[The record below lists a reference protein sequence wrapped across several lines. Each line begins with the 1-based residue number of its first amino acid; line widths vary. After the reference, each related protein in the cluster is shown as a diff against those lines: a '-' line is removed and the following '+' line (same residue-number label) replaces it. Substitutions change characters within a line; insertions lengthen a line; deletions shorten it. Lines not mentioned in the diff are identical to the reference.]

1 MPWPDTA
8 AGPRPSD
15 AGAGWAPGPGRWLD
29 LAAAEW
35 AVSIGLAVPVVLR
48 GATSPVDLAD
58 LTGGERR
65 QLPDAGSRRRQ
76 DWLLGR
82 AALKQVVEGGDTSLV
97 GFPHPCLSLTHASGV
112 AVAAR
117 ADGGQAGLGVDYE
130 GPHATDPRIAP
141 LFLVERERD
150 GAAGPDDLLRLWTV
164 KEALFKA
171 TPENLGATFL
181 DYEVAEPAALVGDAV
196 DRTGRRLRY
205 VSGGFGGGWLSVAV
219 CDAAV

>member
-8 AGPRPSD
+8 AGPRPSV
-15 AGAGWAPGPGRWLD
+15 AGFGGAPGPGRWPD
-29 LAAAEW
+29 LAAAER
-35 AVSIGLAVPVVLR
+35 AVSIGLAAPMVLR

-97 GFPHPCLSLTHASGV
+97 CFPHRCLSLTHAAGV
-112 AVAAR
+112 AVAGR
-117 ADGGQAGLGVDYE
+117 TDGDQAGVGVDYE

-141 LFLVERERD
+141 LFLVEREREA
-150 GAAGPDDLLRLWTV
+150 AAGPDDLLRLWTV

-171 TPENLGATFL
+171 TPDNEGATFL
-181 DYEVAEPAALVGDAV
+181 DYELVEPAALAGEAEDG
-196 DRTGRRLRY
+196 TGRRFRY
-205 VSGGFGGGWLSVAV
+205 VSGGLWGGRLTVAV
-219 CDAAV
+219 CDAPV